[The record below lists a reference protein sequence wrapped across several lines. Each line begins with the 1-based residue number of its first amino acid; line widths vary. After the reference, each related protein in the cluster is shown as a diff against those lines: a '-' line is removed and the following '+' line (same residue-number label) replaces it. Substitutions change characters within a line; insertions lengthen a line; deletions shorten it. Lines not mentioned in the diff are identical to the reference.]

1 VKTTHYILFAHG
13 SAWQIAT
20 VTGGGGHVAFVDVD
34 VPEQGPA
41 AAIAQRLSR
50 ELRRIGYTGQGVL
63 LALASE
69 QCLAAPIDTTGLP
82 RGDRKAM
89 LYRLEEKLPVAAE
102 AVVADFIPSG
112 DHALGVCVREDAV
125 APLVHALES
134 AGVAVQSVSPA
145 ALLTARQ
152 MVAAGGSQ
160 VLLIG
165 EGDDQ
170 VNVIVI
176 RDAAPVSWSLLPAR
190 LSDVKLHL
198 DVLALESGQELG
210 PIRSCE
216 MDAALATALAAEPI
230 PAPAPQAAAVAAAAA
245 LDGRRDPWIELRRGA
260 MAISDP
266 LRLHRKPLDAVL
278 VAAAVFLVCLAIG
291 LLWRGHRYA
300 TAAATADRA
309 VADEFQKAFPGWSL
323 PANVRT
329 VVESEH
335 RKLAAQGSSGLPI
348 ESTESALQTL
358 HAALSKLPSD
368 LKFTME
374 RMGFFDETFELA
386 GRARTSAD
394 VDTLAVA
401 AAQSGFEVAL
411 PERHRDAEGYWSFT
425 VRGRR
430 RPAAGGRTSAP
441 LAQRPEQ
448 DVTR

>member
-1 VKTTHYILFAHG
+1 VKVTHYILFANG
-13 SAWQIAT
+13 RAAWQIAT
-20 VTGGGGHVAFVDVD
+20 VTGGGSHVALVDVT
-34 VPEQGPA
+34 VPDEAPT
-41 AAIAQRLSR
+41 AAIAQRLSQ

-63 LALASE
+63 LALASD
-69 QCLAAPIDTTGLP
+69 QCLAAPIETTGLP

-102 AVVADFIPSG
+102 AVVADFALAG
-112 DHALGVCVREDAV
+112 DHALGVCVREDGI
-125 APLVHALES
+125 APIVRALES
-134 AGVAVQSVSPA
+134 VGVAIQSISPA
-145 ALLTARQ
+145 ALLTACQ
-152 MVAAGGSQ
+152 MASASGSQ

-165 EGDDQ
+165 EGEDQ
-170 VNVIVI
+170 INIIAVPNG
-176 RDAAPVSWSLLPAR
+176 APASWSLLPAR

-198 DVLALESGQELG
+198 DVLSMESGQELG
-210 PIRSCE
+210 PIRSCGL
-216 MDAALATALAAEPI
+216 DAALATALAAEPI
-230 PAPAPQAAAVAAAAA
+230 PTPAPQAAAIAAAAA
-245 LDGRRDPWIELRRGA
+245 LEGRRDPWIDLRRGA

-278 VAAAVFLVCLAIG
+278 AAAAVFLVCLAIG

-300 TAAATADRA
+300 NAAASADRA

-335 RKLAAQGSSGLPI
+335 RKLAALGSSALPI

-358 HAALSKLPSD
+358 HAALSKLPPD
-368 LKFTME
+368 VKFTME

-394 VDTLAVA
+394 VDTLAAA

-425 VRGRR
+425 VRGTRL
-430 RPAAGGRTSAP
+430 PAAGRASAP